1 MCMCLPPLCLFHAFI
16 KKQKHTLKHI
26 ILIARIH
33 IYIHM
38 LNINMNTI
46 FNIDTINYHHYCIR
60 WCDGLGNSLLTAPLD
75 VCYWRAPT
83 DNDKG
88 GGPDVSYA
96 GRWNQYGLHDTHRE
110 VRVLC
115 GVV

>member
-46 FNIDTINYHHYCIR
+46 FNIDTINIIIIIVS
-60 WCDGLGNSLLTAPLD
+60 DGVTDWATHCSPRPLMCATGAHPLTTTRGEGRMSPML
-75 VCYWRAPT
+75 
-83 DNDKG
+83 G
-88 GGPDVSYA
+88 GGINTVCMTLTE
-96 GRWNQYGLHDTHRE
+96 RYG
-110 VRVLC
+110 C
-115 GVV
+115 YVV